1 MLINA
6 SKTVALM
13 IAGMVLVKE
22 NKTITKMYDRM
33 KNKIR
38 QKYEDWFPE
47 DLNTETREHCE
58 V

>member
-13 IAGMVLVKE
+13 VAGMILVKE
-22 NKTITKMYDRM
+22 SKAVKKIYAKT

-38 QKYEDWFPE
+38 QKYEIWFPE
-47 DLNTETREHCE
+47 NLNTETREHSE
-58 V
+58 A